1 MQEGCAEGARFSDG
15 RVDEMMGSIE
25 AHLSKLDGA
34 EALMT
39 RDMLRTFCW
48 YTVKVDDLMDAL
60 EAEGIIIDTPGGP
73 RANPANTVLHQ
84 YSQRKADYY
93 QKCLR
98 SLSHAGA
105 EAVDRLA
112 EFCSGARG

>member
-1 MQEGCAEGARFSDG
+1 MARREAAFRDE
-15 RVDEMMGSIE
+15 RVDDMMGEIDGYL
-25 AHLSKLDGA
+25 AKLDGA
-34 EALMT
+34 EAVMT

-48 YTVKVDDLMDAL
+48 YTVKVDDLMDAI
-60 EAEGIIIDTPGGP
+60 ETEGIIIDTPNGP
-73 RANPANTVLHQ
+73 KANPANTVLHQ

-105 EAVDRLA
+105 EAVDKLA
-112 EFCSGARG
+112 EFCAGPRA